1 LAVCYEKGVD
11 PKRDLQKAFN
21 NYLKSS
27 LLDDKKAFY
36 EVGRRYTM
44 ELELIKTR
52 RSAKWGCCMQN
63 RIQYIHEPGI
73 KEIKLE
79 KLLSG
84 NLKDIRKSGLI
95 IKMTRRN
102 ILQDA

>member
-36 EVGRRYTM
+36 EVGRRYYYGIGVNKNAEIGKM
-44 ELELIKTR
+44 GLLH
-52 RSAKWGCCMQN
+52 AK
-63 RIQYIHEPGI
+63 
-73 KEIKLE
+73 
-79 KLLSG
+79 
-84 NLKDIRKSGLI
+84 
-95 IKMTRRN
+95 
-102 ILQDA
+102 